1 MSNHLVHVRNLDD
14 SLKAMIIGSKLTEE
28 EFKTFMSGYFNKAN
42 DKMTMLNLDEEI
54 IQYFTEL
61 IESKKNSILDILKE
75 YRLKNDDIELS
86 ELNRDI
92 VEKIENNSIDINIL
106 KNLLS
111 DGNSNI
117 NINELK
123 ETLQQLSN
131 KMDNFT
137 VTEGSV
143 EELTTSINEKYNA
156 INSSITQLTSEINN
170 LDLNVRKK
178 DVLIEASDLSQTLK
192 DTISNSAG
200 NNAVLDSI
208 YRRKEDLIL
217 ESDLGASLQAKLT
230 NIVNDLDQLEKK
242 IYERIKEKEQ
252 EIYSTTKDDIDVL
265 SRNFKENIDE
275 LEETIRDLKK
285 AMFNKIIDI
294 TLRPNEVYKI
304 PCENP
309 YAYDLKVLVEEDN
322 ENSICYGQYIDA
334 SAITAI
340 GISTKESFTGYSI
353 CNILNQ
359 SINLRIV
366 YSKKSIQD
374 SDLYFPE
381 QSFEELEETT
391 EKEESEKNINDSSKE
406 DENREEEN

>member
-200 NNAVLDSI
+200 NNA
-208 YRRKEDLIL
+208 
-217 ESDLGASLQAKLT
+217 
-230 NIVNDLDQLEKK
+230 
-242 IYERIKEKEQ
+242 RIFC
-252 EIYSTTKDDIDVL
+252 L
-265 SRNFKENIDE
+265 
-275 LEETIRDLKK
+275 
-285 AMFNKIIDI
+285 
-294 TLRPNEVYKI
+294 
-304 PCENP
+304 
-309 YAYDLKVLVEEDN
+309 
-322 ENSICYGQYIDA
+322 
-334 SAITAI
+334 
-340 GISTKESFTGYSI
+340 
-353 CNILNQ
+353 
-359 SINLRIV
+359 
-366 YSKKSIQD
+366 
-374 SDLYFPE
+374 
-381 QSFEELEETT
+381 
-391 EKEESEKNINDSSKE
+391 
-406 DENREEEN
+406 

>member
-208 YRRKEDLIL
+208 SK
-217 ESDLGASLQAKLT
+217 
-230 NIVNDLDQLEKK
+230 
-242 IYERIKEKEQ
+242 
-252 EIYSTTKDDIDVL
+252 
-265 SRNFKENIDE
+265 
-275 LEETIRDLKK
+275 
-285 AMFNKIIDI
+285 
-294 TLRPNEVYKI
+294 
-304 PCENP
+304 
-309 YAYDLKVLVEEDN
+309 
-322 ENSICYGQYIDA
+322 
-334 SAITAI
+334 
-340 GISTKESFTGYSI
+340 
-353 CNILNQ
+353 
-359 SINLRIV
+359 SIN
-366 YSKKSIQD
+366 KK
-374 SDLYFPE
+374 
-381 QSFEELEETT
+381 
-391 EKEESEKNINDSSKE
+391 
-406 DENREEEN
+406 

>member
-200 NNAVLDSI
+200 NNAVLESI

-217 ESDLGASLQAKLT
+217 ESDLGAS
-230 NIVNDLDQLEKK
+230 
-242 IYERIKEKEQ
+242 
-252 EIYSTTKDDIDVL
+252 
-265 SRNFKENIDE
+265 
-275 LEETIRDLKK
+275 
-285 AMFNKIIDI
+285 
-294 TLRPNEVYKI
+294 
-304 PCENP
+304 
-309 YAYDLKVLVEEDN
+309 
-322 ENSICYGQYIDA
+322 
-334 SAITAI
+334 
-340 GISTKESFTGYSI
+340 
-353 CNILNQ
+353 
-359 SINLRIV
+359 
-366 YSKKSIQD
+366 
-374 SDLYFPE
+374 
-381 QSFEELEETT
+381 
-391 EKEESEKNINDSSKE
+391 
-406 DENREEEN
+406 